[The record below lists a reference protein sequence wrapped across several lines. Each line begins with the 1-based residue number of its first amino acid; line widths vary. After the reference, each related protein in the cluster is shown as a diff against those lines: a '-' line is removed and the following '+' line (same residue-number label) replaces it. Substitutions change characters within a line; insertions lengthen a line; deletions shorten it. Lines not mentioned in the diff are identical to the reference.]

1 MAGLIDESI
10 LEQILSRVDIVEII
24 SESIPLKRSGRNFKA
39 SCPFHHEKTA
49 SFMVSAE
56 KQIFHCFG
64 CGAGGNAFKFL
75 MQYDRME
82 FPEAVEKLARKA
94 GVIIPEKHRS
104 PAAGQTQQVI
114 KALELAC
121 GYFQEKL
128 LSGAGKDARNYLGRR
143 GVRPETAKIFRLG
156 YSPDL
161 WDGLIAHLKSKE
173 INLAVMEKAGLV
185 LPKDGGGYYDR
196 FRGRVMFAITNLKS
210 EVIGFGARTL
220 GSAEPKYLNSPETPV
235 YVKGKNLFNLDL
247 AKEALRETDRLV
259 LVEGY
264 MDCLIPYQ
272 EGLRNIAASCGTA
285 LTPEQ
290 AKLIKRFTPN
300 VVVLYDGDKAGQ
312 MATLRSLDIF
322 LEEEMHVRV
331 AALPDKEDPDTFVR
345 KNGIAALQEL
355 VDKGANLF
363 DYKLR
368 LLRAANDEKTQE
380 GRRRITAEMLPT
392 IKKVPNA
399 VQRSDYIRM
408 LAERLKMSEESLLT
422 ELNKIKEENPY
433 SYRGILQTGTA
444 NADGWI
450 HPTEKQLI
458 KLMFEQ
464 NSLISH
470 VQGAVTPSDF
480 QDTASSRLVALM
492 FESWAQGKELKTSLM
507 VNDPEI
513 SAIIRST
520 TMDESL
526 EVEEENR
533 ETTLHDC
540 IDRLKKKS
548 LMVKQRRLQ
557 DAIKQ
562 AETDN
567 DEQLKTRL
575 MVEFNNLIK
584 TR

>member
-1 MAGLIDESI
+1 MSGLIDESI
-10 LEQILSRVDIVEII
+10 LEQILSRVDIVAVI
-24 SESIPLKRSGRNFKA
+24 SEYLPLKRSGRNFKA

-75 MQYDRME
+75 MQYDRLE

-94 GVIIPEKHRS
+94 GVIIPDKHRG
-104 PAAGQTQQVI
+104 AGAGQTQQVL

-121 GYFQEKL
+121 GYFQERL
-128 LSGAGKDARNYLGRR
+128 FSGTGSDARDYLGKR
-143 GVRPETAKIFRLG
+143 GIRSETAKTFKLG
-156 YSPDL
+156 FAPDL

-173 INLAVMEKAGLV
+173 INLAIMEKAGLV
-185 LPKDGGGYYDR
+185 LPKDNGGYYDR
-196 FRGRVMFAITNLKS
+196 FRGRVMFTICNLKS

-220 GSAEPKYLNSPETPV
+220 DSAEPKYLNSPETQL
-235 YVKGKNLFNLDL
+235 YVKGKNLFNLNL
-247 AKEALRETDRLV
+247 AKEELRDTDRLV

-272 EGLRNIAASCGTA
+272 AGLRNIAASCGTA

-312 MATLRSLDIF
+312 TATLRSLDIF
-322 LEEEMHVRV
+322 LEEEMNVMV

-345 KNGIAALQEL
+345 KNGIAALKSL
-355 VDKGANLF
+355 VGAADNLF

-392 IKKVPNA
+392 IKKVPSA

-408 LAERLKMSEESLLT
+408 LAERLRMSEESLLT
-422 ELNKIKEENPY
+422 ELNKVKEENPY
-433 SYRGILQTGTA
+433 SYRGIHQTGTV

-458 KLMFEQ
+458 KLMFDE
-464 NSLISH
+464 NSLINR
-470 VQGAVTPSDF
+470 VRDAVTPSDF
-480 QDTASSRLVALM
+480 QDTASSRLVALI
-492 FESWAQGKELKTSLM
+492 FESWAQGKELKTSLL

-513 SAIIRST
+513 SAIIRLT

-526 EVEEENR
+526 DVTEENR
-533 ETTLHDC
+533 ETTLHEC
-540 IDRLKKKS
+540 LDRLKKKS
-548 LMVKQRRLQ
+548 LMVKRRRLQ
-557 DAIKQ
+557 DEIKQ

-567 DEQLKTRL
+567 DEQLKARL

>member
-24 SESIPLKRSGRNFKA
+24 SEYLPLKRSGRNFKA

-56 KQIFHCFG
+56 KQIYHCFG

-94 GVIIPEKHRS
+94 GVIIPEKHRN

-114 KALELAC
+114 KALDLAC

-128 LSGAGKDARNYLGRR
+128 LSGAGKDARNYLGKR
-143 GVRPETAKIFRLG
+143 GIRQETAKAFRLG
-156 YSPDL
+156 FSPDL

-173 INLAVMEKAGLV
+173 INLAVMERAGLV

-196 FRGRVMFAITNLKS
+196 FRGRVMFTITNLKS

-300 VVVLYDGDKAGQ
+300 VVVLYDGDKPGQ
-312 MATLRSLDIF
+312 MAPLRSLDIF
-322 LEEEMHVRV
+322 LEEEMNVRV
-331 AALPDKEDPDTFVR
+331 AALPEKDDPDTYVR
-345 KNGIAALQEL
+345 KNGIAALTTL
-355 VDKGANLF
+355 VDESANLF

-392 IKKVPNA
+392 IKKVPSA

-408 LAERLKMSEESLLT
+408 LAERLRMSEESLIT
-422 ELNKIKEENPY
+422 ELNKIKDENPY
-433 SYRGILQTGTA
+433 SYRGILQTGTV

-464 NSLISH
+464 NSLINS
-470 VQGAVTPSDF
+470 VRAAVTPSDF

-540 IDRLKKKS
+540 INRLKKKS